1 MVGAERRTLL
11 HGLSLHFEAL
21 AMPPCSVTTWS
32 GRAHFAG
39 LSMLDASVYPDDFVR
54 RHLPP
59 PELWPVIDRQALA
72 ALGYPKRFNVAAELL
87 DGAVARGLGD
97 RACIRAGKIVWSY
110 AELLDKANRIAAML
124 VRDLGVVPGNRVLLR
139 SANNPMLAACWF
151 AVLKAGCVAVTT
163 MPLLR
168 ARELSQIMNKAKVQF
183 ALCDARLAA
192 ELEAAKPACPTL
204 REVRTFN
211 SDAADSVDV
220 RMKSFDGSFD
230 NVIASHDDAAL
241 IGFTSGTTGPAK
253 ATVHFHRD
261 LLAICDS
268 YPEVVLKSVPDDII
282 VGSPPLGFTYGLGS
296 VLLFPMRRGCST
308 VLLEQVTPDV
318 LLQAVQD
325 HRATT
330 LMTGPTMYRAMAPLT
345 DRYDLSSL
353 HTCCSAGEHLPVP
366 VFDDWQTRTGIR
378 ILDHMGSTEMLHA
391 FMGVPRDDIR
401 PGTTGIALPGYTMA
415 VVDEA
420 GDPVPSGTIGRL
432 AVKGPIGC
440 RYLDDPQRQQAYVKK
455 GWNITGDAFHVDDD
469 GFYWYHSRTDD
480 MIVSSGY
487 NISGSEIEEVLLEH
501 PAVKE
506 CAVVGVADSARGQVA
521 KAFIVPRDMAKA
533 DGALLQELQDFVKQ
547 SIAPYKY
554 PRAIEFVADL
564 PRTETG
570 KVQRAV
576 LRARG

>member
-1 MVGAERRTLL
+1 
-11 HGLSLHFEAL
+11 
-21 AMPPCSVTTWS
+21 
-32 GRAHFAG
+32 
-39 LSMLDASVYPDDFVR
+39 MLDASAYRDDFVR
-54 RHLPP
+54 RNLPP
-59 PELWPVIDRQALA
+59 AELWPVIDHA
-72 ALGYPKRFNVAAELL
+72 ALKAYGYPQRFNAAVELL
-87 DGAVARGLGD
+87 DVAVQRGYGD
-97 RACIRAGKIVWSY
+97 RPCIRAGKTVWSY
-110 AELLDKANRIAAML
+110 AELLDKANRIAAVL
-124 VRDLGVVPGNRVLLR
+124 VKELGVVPGNRVLLR

-151 AVLKAGCVAVTT
+151 AVLKAGGVAVTT

-168 ARELSQIMNKAKVQF
+168 AREVSQIINKAQVQF
-183 ALCDARLAA
+183 ALCDVRLAA
-192 ELEAAKPACPTL
+192 ELEAAKPSCPTL
-204 REVRTFN
+204 KAIRYFN
-211 SDAADSVDV
+211 SDAEDSVDT
-220 RMKSFDGSFD
+220 RMAGYDGSFD
-230 NVIASHDDAAL
+230 NVIPSHDDAAL

-261 LLAICDS
+261 LLVICDS
-268 YPEVVLKSVPDDII
+268 YPAVTLKSAPEDI
-282 VGSPPLGFTYGLGS
+282 VLGSPPLGFTYGLGS
-296 VLLFPMRRGCST
+296 LLLFPMRCYAST
-308 VLLEQVTPDV
+308 VLLEQVTPDI
-318 LLQAVQD
+318 LLQAVPD

-330 LMTGPTMYRAMAPLT
+330 LVTGPTMYRAMAPLT
-345 DRYDLSSL
+345 DRYDLKSL

-366 VFDDWQTRTGIR
+366 VFEDWHRRTGIR

-401 PGTTGIALPGYTMA
+401 PGTTGVALPGYTLA
-415 VVDEA
+415 VVDET
-420 GDPVPSGTIGRL
+420 GDPVPPGTIGRL

-487 NISGSEIEEVLLEH
+487 NISGAEIEEVLLEH

-506 CAVVGVADSARGQVA
+506 CAVVGVTDGARGQIA
-521 KAFIVPRDMAKA
+521 KAFIVPRDTTKVGARA
-533 DGALLQELQDFVKQ
+533 DDALHKELQDFVKQ

-570 KVQRAV
+570 KVQRAA